1 MAIHRRAIVHTMLR
15 WLAVVL
21 WMGVI
26 FTLSAIPSLE
36 SRLQPSLDFTMRK
49 LAHMTVYAV
58 LTAVVFRAL
67 RIHTA
72 RKARALLIAALV
84 AILYAFSDEWHQTF
98 VAGRQGSLRDVGLDT
113 LGIAGVSIW
122 LSSIK

>member
-1 MAIHRRAIVHTMLR
+1 MHTVLR

-36 SRLQPSLDFTMRK
+36 SPLQPSLDFTMRK

-67 RIHTA
+67 RIHTT

-98 VAGRQGSLRDVGLDT
+98 VPGRQGSLRDVGLDT